1 MANISEALATEDL
14 KNIRFLLSST
24 LTREKLE
31 KSKVSQHM
39 TRM

>member
-1 MANISEALATEDL
+1 MANISENLATEDL
-14 KNIRFLLSST
+14 KSIKFLLSSR

-39 TRM
+39 TAT